1 MLLLCIIISLGKIY
15 NYMGVI
21 SVLEEIKDIL
31 ENNSIKSRGHY
42 SASVQHGVKISGV
55 TKNQFKKLESELRAA
70 GIRSVY
76 ALQRAKDAITR
87 AKRRENAAKRRAMRE
102 ARREASKKQE
112 LVRLLAKIKR
122 SRWAKQSESQWNK
135 ISDKG
140 NLNKEEFIDFA
151 TSVREYNIAIA
162 DAVEEGLLPRV
173 VQPIMIP
180 NTNKKGRLEKFMS
193 WRRGMINAGVSG
205 KISNTWDKLAR
216 NLTVVYRGAAPQ
228 IYMYMKEVGMAVLD
242 EYMTGRGVPLYW
254 LIKSDIPNIDDI
266 EQKEY
271 VMDMIEQ
278 EMDASDMIRWLT
290 QHITEEQEF
299 KILNNL
305 DKVQSKWQWNWKSLY
320 MRRVFTK

>member
-1 MLLLCIIISLGKIY
+1 MF
-15 NYMGVI
+15 
-21 SVLEEIKDIL
+21 EEIKDIL

-55 TKNQFKKLESELRAA
+55 TKNQFKKLESEFKAA
-70 GIRSVY
+70 GIRSAY
-76 ALQRAKDAITR
+76 ALQKAKDAITR
-87 AKRRENAAKRRAMRE
+87 AKRRENASKRRAMRE
-102 ARREASKKQE
+102 AHREAAKKQE
-112 LVRLLAKIKR
+112 LVRLLSKIKR

-135 ISDKG
+135 ITDKG
-140 NLNKEEFIDFA
+140 NLNKEEFLDFA
-151 TSVREYNIAIA
+151 ASVREYNIAIA

-173 VQPIMIP
+173 VQPLMIP
-180 NTNKKGRLEKFMS
+180 KTNKKRQLEKFMS
-193 WRRGMINAGVSG
+193 YRRGLIEAGVAG
-205 KISNTWDKLAR
+205 KIANTWDKLAR

-228 IYMYMKEVGMAVLD
+228 IYMYMKEVGMGVLD

-278 EMDASDMIRWLT
+278 EMDASDMIHWLT
-290 QHITEEQEF
+290 QHLSEEQEF